1 MRKRSAIVVGAA
13 VAGVLALGAQ
23 TATAA
28 PNVCVNI
35 SGTER
40 VSKGSASCNA
50 VSATDTSSAIAVGA
64 NSFANAS
71 GGDNNTA
78 TASGAG
84 SSAVA
89 GSANGSTARASGP
102 DSSAS
107 ATFATTGNT

>member
-40 VSKGSASCNA
+40 VSKGSASCN
-50 VSATDTSSAIAVGA
+50 VLSATATSSAIAVGA
-64 NSFANAS
+64 NSSANAIGDNNTARAIGAGS
-71 GGDNNTA
+71 FATASTGDNNTA
-78 TASGAG
+78 TASG
-84 SSAVA
+84 
-89 GSANGSTARASGP
+89 
-102 DSSAS
+102 
-107 ATFATTGNT
+107 